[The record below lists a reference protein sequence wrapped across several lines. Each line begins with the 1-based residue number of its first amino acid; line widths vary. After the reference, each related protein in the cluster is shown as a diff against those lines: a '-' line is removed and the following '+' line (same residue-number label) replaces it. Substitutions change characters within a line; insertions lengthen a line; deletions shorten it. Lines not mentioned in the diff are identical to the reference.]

1 MARRYRASFSHLK
14 HAVSVGDG
22 TATPDFVQV
31 RLTSMRR
38 PPHSTESDFHAER
51 ALLTPPP
58 IHELIH
64 RVAGLDQSHSH
75 WWIELVTVLVLV
87 VAPAWTAWLVVR
99 FGVRRWMSRRRT
111 GFSGAAKPIG
121 SPALPTRARSRAAA
135 AKPHRRRLE
144 RYVVQATLRFQL
156 RLVLIS
162 LLTLP
167 AAWLLLEIPKHIINH
182 ALADTDGGSPRM
194 SFLGLHLGRV
204 ELLFALCGSYL
215 AVLTLSGLAKYA
227 VNQVRGRVNER
238 LVRRLRLAIARRARG
253 ERSPERRAALA
264 AIAVQEVE
272 PIGYFGGSLVVV
284 PLIQG
289 GTLVTSVVF
298 LLLQN
303 AALALAA
310 LVMLPV
316 QLTVLPR
323 MQRQLNAKVRRRVHA
338 TRALGGLLTAAG
350 AGPGPG
356 AAASRDGTALEPS
369 ILLRQMRQAEE
380 LEQVRVEISDL
391 KGRLKGLYNYTSNLT
406 PFFFF
411 SVGGYLVVQGRLSLG
426 ALVAALAAYKEISPA
441 MRELF
446 DFAQDWSDADA
457 RFEEVTTALGR
468 GGQASEHVLPAP
480 GRAVR
485 APSETGH
492 TRAVRPGL

>member
-1 MARRYRASFSHLK
+1 M
-14 HAVSVGDG
+14 
-22 TATPDFVQV
+22 
-31 RLTSMRR
+31 
-38 PPHSTESDFHAER
+38 
-51 ALLTPPP
+51 LTPLP

-64 RVAGLDQSHSH
+64 RVAGLDRSHSH

-87 VAPAWTAWLVVR
+87 VAPAWTAWLIVR
-99 FGVRRWMSRRRT
+99 FGVRRWMAQRRCV
-111 GFSGAAKPIG
+111 GFPAAGKAPSGAATAASTP
-121 SPALPTRARSRAAA
+121 SRAAA
-135 AKPHRRRLE
+135 EEPRRRRLE
-144 RYVVQATLRFQL
+144 RYVIQATLRFQL

-162 LLTLP
+162 LLTIP

-182 ALADTDGGSPRM
+182 ALAEADGDGHPKM
-194 SFLGLHLGRV
+194 TFLGIDLGRV

-227 VNQVRGRVNER
+227 VNLARGRVNER

-253 ERSPERRAALA
+253 EHSPERRAALA

-289 GTLVTSVVF
+289 GTLVTSVAF

-323 MQRQLNAKVRRRVHA
+323 MQRRLNAKVRQRVHA
-338 TRALGGLLTAAG
+338 TRMLGGLLTHGDADRRL
-350 AGPGPG
+350 G
-356 AAASRDGTALEPS
+356 AAPS
-369 ILLRQMRQAEE
+369 GDRAARKPAILSLQMRQAEE
-380 LEQVRVEISDL
+380 LERVRVEINDL

-426 ALVAALAAYKEISPA
+426 ALVAALAAYKEIAPA

-446 DFAQDWSDADA
+446 DFAQDWSDASA
-457 RFEEVTTALGR
+457 RFEEVAAALGR
-468 GGQASEHVLPAP
+468 GGQASEQGIPRS

-485 APSETGH
+485 SASGQGQ
-492 TRAVRPGL
+492 TRGIPLEL

>member
-1 MARRYRASFSHLK
+1 MWPSLRIRPKCGTRPRATRRAQPSPL
-14 HAVSVGDG
+14 
-22 TATPDFVQV
+22 
-31 RLTSMRR
+31 L
-38 PPHSTESDFHAER
+38 AER
-51 ALLTPPP
+51 ALLTPLP

-99 FGVRRWMSRRRT
+99 FGTRRWMDWRRA
-111 GFSGAAKPIG
+111 GSSGATKPVGGAAIPMSG
-121 SPALPTRARSRAAA
+121 QSRAAA
-135 AKPHRRRLE
+135 EKPHRRRLE
-144 RYVVQATLRFQL
+144 PYVIQATLRFQL
-156 RLVLIS
+156 RLVVIS

-182 ALADTDGGSPRM
+182 ALADADGGGHPKM
-194 SFLGLHLGRV
+194 TFLGIGLGRV

-227 VNQVRGRVNER
+227 VNQARGRVNER

-253 ERSPERRAALA
+253 GHSPERRAALA

-316 QLTVLPR
+316 QLTLLPR

-338 TRALGGLLTAAG
+338 TRTLGGLLTG
-350 AGPGPG
+350 AGVDPGLG
-356 AAASRDGTALEPS
+356 AAASRDGAALKPP

-380 LEQVRVEISDL
+380 LEQVRVEINDL

-446 DFAQDWSDADA
+446 DFAQDWSDARA

-468 GGQASEHVLPAP
+468 GVQASEHVLPAP
-480 GRAVR
+480 GRAVQ
-485 APSETGH
+485 ATSETGH
-492 TRAVRPGL
+492 TRAIQLGL